1 MQKADGRVESD
12 ALRRA
17 AAIVDEQRV
26 KKRKERVDRIER
38 WAARTPAKDDVG
50 VRDADQVVEHTE
62 IDSAGLALRTAQN
75 FGSVLGEADALQDHA
90 QAEDS
95 GLDRLA
101 PVGGEF
107 VPMIAQG
114 PLQNRALI
122 GDLARDDAADDVVRP
137 VGNPILLSPQENV
150 AVDRSFDACLKASS
164 PIEQDVRNTGPC
176 AGLDQGRR
184 HKNRAEDNN
193 GG

>member
-38 WAARTPAKDDVG
+38 RAARTPAKDDVG

-137 VGNPILLSPQENV
+137 CRKPDIAL
-150 AVDRSFDACLKASS
+150 A
-164 PIEQDVRNTGPC
+164 
-176 AGLDQGRR
+176 AGERCR
-184 HKNRAEDNN
+184 
-193 GG
+193 